1 MIRNLDTLQ
10 SVMYNAKNIR
20 NISVIAHVDHGKST
34 LTDSLVCAA
43 GVITMKNV
51 GSRLFTHTR
60 PDEMAKGITIKSTS
74 LSLLFKDYLIH
85 VIDSPG
91 HVDFSSEVTAALRVT
106 DGSLVVVDVVEGCRT
121 QTETVLRQAMA
132 EKIRPT
138 LVINKIDR
146 AIQELQYSPE
156 ELYQQLCKVIEGTN
170 SIVSTYSDE
179 EPIELNPA
187 VGNVCF
193 AAAKM
198 GFGFTITKFAEMYS
212 KKFGIPVNKLM
223 SKLWGENYFDEETN
237 KWSTSSTTAS
247 GKKLKRGFVKFILEP
262 IYAIFNLLQDDAIPR
277 VKLWASLDPILTKL
291 GIKLSEADRE
301 GTCKEMLK
309 TTMQQFLPC
318 HEALLDMIVTHLP
331 SPVEAQ
337 SYRVPLL
344 YEGSLDDK
352 YAQAIKS
359 CDKNGPLM
367 MFVSKMVPSADG
379 SRFIAFGRVFS
390 GTCVAG
396 QKVRIMGSDYQVTTG
411 HDLFHGSVNKTLVM
425 MGKSSESVEEVPAG
439 NVCGLVGID
448 KYLSKSG
455 TLTEEENKDA
465 SPLKR
470 MKYSVSPVVQV
481 AVEPENPADIKK
493 MMEGLKRL
501 SKSDPLVQC
510 FKSDTGQFVVAGA
523 GELHLE
529 ICLNDLENEFCN
541 GIKLK
546 RSNPVVTFCET
557 VVEKS
562 EACLA
567 KSANKLNRL
576 FVQAEPMQE
585 SLVEAVEQGT
595 IKCFDD
601 PKALAKLLKDK
612 FDWSLSD
619 AKKIWCFGPDTGS
632 NMFVDQTKSAD
643 YIHDIQDTVVSGFT
657 WATKH
662 GVLCEEAMRGVR
674 FNLLDVMIHGDAAH
688 RGSGQILPAA
698 RRAIYASQ
706 LSAEPRIVEP
716 IYLVEIQTNQ
726 SVLGNVYNIINKRRG
741 MVIGTEP
748 VSGPIVNVKA
758 HLPVL
763 ESFGLTETLRGATG
777 GQAFP
782 QCSFDHWKTL
792 ENQNPYDAST
802 KAHEIVKSI
811 RERKGLK
818 IELPSLSE
826 YLDKL

>member
-1 MIRNLDTLQ
+1 MH
-10 SVMYNAKNIR
+10 NANNIR

-34 LTDSLVCAA
+34 LTDSLVHAA
-43 GVITMKNV
+43 GVITLKNV

-60 PDEMAKGITIKSTS
+60 ADEMSKGITIKSTS
-74 LSLLFKDYLIH
+74 LSLLYKDYLIH

-132 EKIRPT
+132 EKIRPS
-138 LVINKIDR
+138 LVVNKIDR

-156 ELYQQLCKVIEGTN
+156 EMYQQLVKVIDGTN
-170 SIVSTYSDE
+170 AIVSTYSTDE
-179 EPIELNPA
+179 DVLELSPA
-187 VGNVCF
+187 TGNVCF

-198 GFGFTITKFAEMYS
+198 GFGFTISQFANLYA
-212 KKFGIPVNKLM
+212 KKFGVPASKLM
-223 SKLWGENYFDEETN
+223 SRLWGENYYDEEAK
-237 KWSTSSTTAS
+237 KWVTSATSAT
-247 GKKLKRGFVKFILEP
+247 GKKLKRGFVQFILEP
-262 IYAIFNLLQDDAIPR
+262 IYSIFNLLQDDSIPR
-277 VKLWASLDPILTKL
+277 VKLWPSLDPILTKL
-291 GIKLSEADRE
+291 GIKLTEADRE
-301 GTCKEMLK
+301 GTCKEILK
-309 TTMQQFLPC
+309 TTMQHFLPC
-318 HEALLDMIVTHLP
+318 HAALLDMIVHHLP

-337 SYRVPLL
+337 AYRMPLL
-344 YEGSLDDK
+344 YEGSTDDK
-352 YAQAIKS
+352 YAAAIKA
-359 CDKNGPLM
+359 CDKEGPLM
-367 MFVSKMVPSADG
+367 MFVSKMVPNSDG

-390 GTCVAG
+390 GTVFAG
-396 QKVRIMGSDYQVTTG
+396 QKVRIMGSEYQVATAQ
-411 HDLFHGSVNKTLVM
+411 DLFHGNVNKTLVM
-425 MGKSSESVEEVPAG
+425 MGKSSESVEQVPAG

-448 KYLSKSG
+448 KYLAKSG

-465 SPLKR
+465 APIKR
-470 MKYSVSPVVQV
+470 MKYSVSPVVQI
-481 AVEPENPADIKK
+481 AVEPENPADMKK
-493 MMEGLKRL
+493 MMEGLKKL

-510 FKSDTGQFVVAGA
+510 FKTETGQYVVAGA

-529 ICLNDLENEFCN
+529 ICLNDLENEYCN

-546 RSNPVVTFCET
+546 KSNPVVTFCET
-557 VVEKS
+557 VVSKS

-576 FVQAEPMQE
+576 FMSAEPVQE
-585 SLVEAVEQGT
+585 DLVLAMEQNT

-601 PKALAKLLKDK
+601 PKALCKLLKDQ
-612 FDWSLSD
+612 FDWNLND
-619 AKKIWCFGPDTGS
+619 AKKIWCFGPETGS
-632 NMFVDQTKSAD
+632 NMFVDQTKSAE

-662 GVLCEEAMRGVR
+662 GVLAEESMRGIR
-674 FNLLDVMIHGDAAH
+674 FNLLDVMVHGDAAH

-698 RRAIYASQ
+698 RRAVLASQ
-706 LSAEPRIVEP
+706 LCAEPRIVEP

-726 SVLGNVYNIINKRRG
+726 SVLGNVYNIINKKRG
-741 MVIGTEP
+741 IVIGTEI

-763 ESFGLTETLRGATG
+763 ESFGLTETLRQATA

-782 QCSFDHWKTL
+782 QCSFDHWQTL
-792 ENQNPYDAST
+792 ENQDPYDSST
-802 KAHEIVKSI
+802 RAHEIVKSI
-811 RERKGLK
+811 RIRKGLK
-818 IELPSLSE
+818 VELPAMSE